1 MAEKIVLS
9 SGYAPAEAFPGTELA
24 EIAGDVLRNHADEA
38 LQYSD
43 RKGYMPLR
51 KVIAEWLVSDGAE
64 ATVDDINII
73 TGAKQ
78 NLDIT
83 TRALCGA
90 GDYILVAEPTYMNG
104 IKIFER
110 TGVTV
115 RSVPNTD
122 RGIDV
127 DALEAYLAGCTHR
140 GERLPKLIYDIPDFQ
155 NPTGSVLSD
164 EKREKLVA
172 VAKRHGVAILEDNPY
187 RWIRLEGTPVRPLKS
202 FDKSGD
208 TVISTGTFA
217 KILGPG
223 LRLGW
228 IHARKDLLAKIGPYK
243 ADAGTSP
250 LCQMLAYEFY
260 KKPGSLERH
269 LARVR
274 SVLLPKRAA
283 LLEVLERDFRGIA
296 TWSRPEGG
304 YYVWVTMG
312 DGIDTDALHPE
323 ALAAG
328 VDYYKGSVFF
338 TGANAPRH
346 HMRISFSFESA
357 ERIREGMGTIA
368 RLARSRTPVG
378 ASR

>member
-1 MAEKIVLS
+1 VVKNIVLS
-9 SGYAPAEAFPGTELA
+9 SGYAPAEAFPGAALA
-24 EIAGDVLRNHADEA
+24 DLASDILRNHADEA
-38 LQYSD
+38 LQYSK
-43 RKGYMPLR
+43 REGYHPLR
-51 KVIAEWLVSDGAE
+51 KVIADWLVAE
-64 ATVDDINII
+64 GVDAIPDEINII

-83 TRALCGA
+83 TRALCGP

-115 RSVPNTD
+115 QSVPNTAD
-122 RGIDV
+122 GIDV
-127 DALEAYLAGCTHR
+127 DALETFLVDKARTGQ
-140 GERLPKLIYDIPDFQ
+140 RLPKLVYDIPDFQ
-155 NPTGSVLSD
+155 NPTGSVLS
-164 EKREKLVA
+164 EERREKLVA
-172 VAKRHGVAILEDNPY
+172 VAAQHGVAILEDNPY

-202 FDKSGD
+202 FDKEGV
-208 TVISTGTFA
+208 VISTGTFA

-228 IHARKDLLAKIGPYK
+228 IHAKKSLLDRIGPFK

-260 KKPGSLERH
+260 KSPGSLDRH

-274 SVLLPKRAA
+274 EVLLPKRAA
-283 LLEVLERDFRGIA
+283 VLKALQDGFADIA

-304 YYVWVTMG
+304 YYVWVTMRE
-312 DGIDTDALHPE
+312 GIDTDALATE

-328 VDYYKGSVFF
+328 VDYYRGSVFYSSK
-338 TGANAPRH
+338 NPPKRD
-346 HMRISFSFESA
+346 MRISFSYETA
-357 ERIREGMGTIA
+357 ERIAEGMGTIA
-368 RLARSRTPVG
+368 RLAKARTPVG
-378 ASR
+378 AAR